1 MSKKEEKGK
10 KDKKTGAWSYYVV
23 DLQKKEVKLTK
34 KKCPRCGNFLA
45 FHSEGRK
52 RYYCGSC
59 HYTEF
64 VAT

>member
-10 KDKKTGAWSYYVV
+10 KDKKTGVWNYYAV

-34 KKCPRCGNFLA
+34 KKCPRCGNILA

-64 VAT
+64 VTA

>member
-1 MSKKEEKGK
+1 MSKGGEKSK
-10 KDKKTGAWSYYVV
+10 KDKKTGVWNYYVV
-23 DLQKKEVKLTK
+23 DLQKKEVKLTR

-64 VAT
+64 VPA